1 MNEFAG
7 IRPKGVKTRPP
18 SFFPWRLQWGLSV
31 FQWGSNPHN
40 PPPIFT
46 LGYTVPIYPS
56 CSIQLSSCYT
66 VLHSFV
72 NNGLADK
79 TSTEPGLH
87 LSHRRVALR
96 YPVLSRQMSPPAI
109 PYMTVHKT
117 IIFDRQHY
125 WRSKPMR
132 HFFA

>member
-1 MNEFAG
+1 MNSPESGPRGSKPDPLA
-7 IRPKGVKTRPP
+7 
-18 SFFPWRLQWGLSV
+18 FFPGVCSGGYLFSSGVQPS
-31 FQWGSNPHN
+31 Q
-40 PPPIFT
+40 PPANF
-46 LGYTVPIYPS
+46 Y
-56 CSIQLSSCYT
+56 
-66 VLHSFV
+66 
-72 NNGLADK
+72 
-79 TSTEPGLH
+79 PGLHCTH

-132 HFFA
+132 HFFAERQ